1 MNVTTSP
8 VNTNNLKWAVF
19 VAQLVEGSLP
29 TPEVRGSNP
38 VIGKLYLY
46 YLYSVNCF
54 EKMKIKER
62 GRERSN

>member
-38 VIGKLYLY
+38 VIGRLLYGTFVCCQPY
-46 YLYSVNCF
+46 
-54 EKMKIKER
+54 
-62 GRERSN
+62 